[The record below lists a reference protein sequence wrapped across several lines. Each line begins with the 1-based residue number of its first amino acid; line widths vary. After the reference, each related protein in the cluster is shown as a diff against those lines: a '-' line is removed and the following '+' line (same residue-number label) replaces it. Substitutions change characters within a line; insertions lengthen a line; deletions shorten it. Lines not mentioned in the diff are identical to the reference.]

1 MFEPVREAAARNI
14 HLTDESILIDLVKN
28 DSNRF
33 VRLFALKNPNLK
45 DEAFLAD
52 IACNHEDSA
61 FRMDAVQN
69 PNFQNEELLKHLAEN
84 DSGVLV
90 RIFAEHMLRKL
101 GKEEEIIL

>member
-1 MFEPVREAAARNI
+1 M
-14 HLTDESILIDLVKN
+14 IDLVKN

-33 VRLFALKNPNLK
+33 VRLFALRNPNLK

-69 PNFQNEELLKHLAEN
+69 PNFQNEELLNYLAEN

-90 RIFAEHMLRKL
+90 RIFAEHKLKNL
-101 GKEEEIIL
+101 GKEDEIIL

>member
-14 HLTDESILIDLVKN
+14 HLCDESILIDLVKN

-52 IACNHEDSA
+52 IACNHE
-61 FRMDAVQN
+61 
-69 PNFQNEELLKHLAEN
+69 ELLKHLAEN